1 MEEAEVDPGTYSQRR
16 PARIFLPNA
25 TPIPSAETRTLTSA
39 VKTLIDLCDRGLHDQ
54 SLIRLDQ
61 LNVTRACSHVH
72 FHMWRRT
79 MAVFR
84 AAKKVL
90 PKELKTWLQEAHK
103 GLSAHFQMSEEAL
116 NHLQARV
123 YEQLYRLETL
133 HKRCMHAS
141 EGCMDYLDLGHWQS
155 LSMVLIAIAADIF
168 CEIKQ
173 IVEVLLKVYS
183 TVASIKREEVIFPD
197 AERIGNKFHYLM
209 VKGDKNVDY
218 TEVEKILKISQ
229 EQVEEADIAVEVKKI
244 KGESRAN
251 MRPID
256 LGVTISREN
265 FEEKLVA
272 TSQPEEA
279 TPSISENG
287 SKKRKKKK
295 LRPSAMDTSLP
306 GNGLSTPPFPAVKP
320 KTTLPKTPVQSISEG
335 VRKRKKKKRKIEETV
350 APEVPKKKKRKRAI
364 VEEPLS
370 EQPTG
375 KRKKKLKKKKLA
387 PTAS

>member
-1 MEEAEVDPGTYSQRR
+1 MSISDGRSRSRPGDLHPTTPCPNFSTKCDAHPFRGDSDTHKRR
-16 PARIFLPNA
+16 EN
-25 TPIPSAETRTLTSA
+25 
-39 VKTLIDLCDRGLHDQ
+39 IDLCDRGLHDQ

-90 PKELKTWLQEAHK
+90 PKELKTWLQETHK
-103 GLSAHFQMSEEAL
+103 GLSAHFQMSEGAL
-116 NHLQARV
+116 NYLQARV

-183 TVASIKREEVIFPD
+183 TVASIKREEVIC
-197 AERIGNKFHYLM
+197 RKNRKQ
-209 VKGDKNVDY
+209 NVDY

-265 FEEKLVA
+265 FVEKLVA
-272 TSQPEEA
+272 TYQPEEA

-306 GNGLSTPPFPAVKP
+306 GNGLSTPPFLAVKP

-335 VRKRKKKKRKIEETV
+335 ERKRKKKKRKIEETA